1 MSTIVKINN
10 PLDYI
15 NRNFVE
21 FWLNDKP
28 NAILSGGRSS
38 MKSSVISLKLIWDFM
53 KDEQGNVICL
63 RKVGKYLSSSVYEQI
78 KWAIYM
84 LGVEDE
90 FTFGKSPLKITHKET
105 ETAFYFYGVDDPL
118 KLKSAKIAKG
128 YVMAVWFEELAEFD
142 GVEDI
147 DTVED
152 TFIRED
158 LGDKQVKIYYS
169 YNPPR
174 NPYSWVNEWRDNKAE
189 DDDYFLHHSTY
200 LEDEKGFLSDQM
212 LRKIEKYKE
221 NDYDYWRWMYAG
233 EVIGLGG
240 LVYNTSHFKWRE
252 TIPDD
257 DDILTIDLAI
267 DSGYSVSATVYLA
280 LAYTKRGNVYLLD
293 TWYYSPANKMAKKA
307 PSDFSA
313 ELNQFEKDVKERYLK
328 HIDKRTIDS
337 AEAAL
342 RNQYFKDYGIRLH
355 PVNKK
360 KKVNMIENVTD
371 LLAQGR
377 FFMIENDN
385 NQIFYEEHKKYV
397 WDEDTLQSDDPKV
410 IKEDD
415 HTCDAFQYY
424 VQDNLRKLGLKR

>member
-1 MSTIVKINN
+1 MTATVDVMDLIN
-10 PLDYI
+10 P
-15 NRNFVE
+15 NFYPV
-21 FWLNDKP
+21 WLSDKP
-28 NAILSGGRSS
+28 YNILSGGRSS
-38 MKSSVISLKLIWDFM
+38 MKSSVVSLKAVVDFLE
-53 KDEQGNVICL
+53 DDLGNVICL
-63 RKVGKYLSSSVYEQI
+63 RKVGKYLSTSIYEQI

-90 FTFGKSPLKITHKET
+90 FVFGKSPLKITHERT

-128 YVMAVWFEELAEFD
+128 YVMKIIFEEAAEFN

-158 LGDKQVKIYYS
+158 LGDKQVQIFYM

-174 NPYSWVNEWRDNKAE
+174 NPYSWINEWKDTKTN
-189 DDDYFLHHSTY
+189 DDDFMLHHSTY
-200 LEDEKGFLSDQM
+200 LDDEKGFLSSQM
-212 LRKIEKYKE
+212 LRKIDKYKE
-221 NDYDYWRWMYAG
+221 NDYDYWRWMYNG

-240 LVYNTSHFKWRE
+240 LVYNTSHFKWVDK
-252 TIPDD
+252 IPDD
-257 DDILTIDLAI
+257 DDLLTIDLAI

-280 LAYTKRGNVYLLD
+280 LGYTKRGNVYLLD
-293 TWYYSPANKMAKKA
+293 TWYYSPANKTTKKA
-307 PSDFSA
+307 PSDFSIA
-313 ELNQFEKDVKERYLK
+313 LNRFEKDIKEQYPN
-328 HIDKRTIDS
+328 HIDQRTIDS

-355 PVNKK
+355 PVTKK

-377 FFMIENDN
+377 FFMIENEN

-415 HTCDAFQYY
+415 HSCDAFQYY
-424 VQDNLRKLGLKR
+424 VQDNLRKLRLKR